1 MRDYNI
7 KSLHARMSIVSQSP
21 ALFEDSILENIAYS
35 KDNVTMEQIKKASA
49 TANCDEFVA
58 KFRTGWNTMVGS
70 RGLQLSGG
78 QRQRLAIARA
88 ALADP
93 DILILDEATSALDAK
108 NETLVKEALDV
119 LMTDKTVIVI
129 AHRLSTI
136 RNADT
141 IVSMRDGGIE
151 EIGTH
156 DELIAKKGF

>member
-1 MRDYNI
+1 
-7 KSLHARMSIVSQSP
+7 MSIVSQNP
-21 ALFEDSILENIAYS
+21 TLFEDSIQENIAYS
-35 KDNVTMEQIKKASA
+35 KDDVDMDQIRKAASV
-49 TANCDEFVA
+49 ANCDEFVH
-58 KFRTGWNTMVGS
+58 KFRTGWNTMVGA

-93 DILILDEATSALDAK
+93 DLLILDEATSALDAK
-108 NETLVKEALDV
+108 NETLVKEALDR
-119 LMTDKTVIVI
+119 LMENKTVIVI

-141 IVSMRDGGIE
+141 IVCMSDGGIE

-156 DELIAKKGF
+156 DELIQKKGF

>member
-7 KSLHARMSIVSQSP
+7 KSLHSRMSIVSQSP

-35 KDNVTMEQIKKASA
+35 KDSVTMEQIKKASA

-141 IVSMRDGGIE
+141 IVCMRDGGIE